1 MNMTYITYKLPREEF
16 EQITK
21 DLPSCCILNKTKKE
35 VPSLSISNKSVFKSA
50 QQSWQWVYYMVVW
63 GIMLAWKNT
72 GELDEMATAVRQY
85 QYAKDKSSLLARMK
99 KIEGQARGIQRMIE
113 EDRYC
118 IDIVQQLTALYAAAD
133 EISLLI
139 LQGHIEGCV
148 TDAIRGQHGED
159 HIKELRETI
168 RKALKR

>member
-1 MNMTYITYKLPREEF
+1 MSTT
-16 EQITK
+16 
-21 DLPSCCILNKTKKE
+21 
-35 VPSLSISNKSVFKSA
+35 
-50 QQSWQWVYYMVVW
+50 
-63 GIMLAWKNT
+63 
-72 GELDEMATAVRQY
+72 VRQY
-85 QYAKDKSSLLARMK
+85 QYAKDKPSLLARMK

-118 IDIVQQLTALYAAAD
+118 IDIVQQLTALCAAAD

-148 TDAIRGQHGED
+148 TDAIRGQHGEG
-159 HIKELRETI
+159 HIKELMETI